1 MFRHRRNLASQ
12 LGDVFAEIVADCMIL
27 LQKAR
32 DTGNEESALSTF
44 RHDLTDL
51 WRRALRR
58 RSQKDGFTRDRMTK
72 LAASLAVHPASP
84 GGSALHRHIP

>member
-32 DTGNEESALSTF
+32 DTGNQKS
-44 RHDLTDL
+44 
-51 WRRALRR
+51 LRLDFIGIER
-58 RSQKDGFTRDRMTK
+58 
-72 LAASLAVHPASP
+72 LA
-84 GGSALHRHIP
+84 